1 MNRAMDEQFEH
12 LLSSPF
18 PKGST
23 NSATYCDITAAAAA
37 TAANLKFVAP
47 SELRSDART
56 NLAIAAA
63 AAAASLSLSFSLA
76 VSHSLVVFPEISETD
91 RIRRLRRR
99 RRRHRRRRRRRRM
112 QWKNESIKK
121 IIEVL

>member
-1 MNRAMDEQFEH
+1 MDEKFEH

-37 TAANLKFVAP
+37 AAANLKFVAR

-63 AAAASLSLSFSLA
+63 AAASLFLSLA
-76 VSHSLVVFPEISETD
+76 VSHSLVVFPETSETD

-99 RRRHRRRRRRRRM
+99 RRRHRRRRR
-112 QWKNESIKK
+112 QYKK
-121 IIEVL
+121 MNP